1 MNNITEPLMKLD
13 IEEVLKM
20 KAPRYYKFIPGF
32 IINWLKRV
40 ICQDQLNNL
49 LENNKGKTGVDFAT
63 GILKDLGIKIN
74 IEGKENIPEDGRFIF
89 ASNHPLG
96 ALDGLAIISYLGEK
110 YNGNIKFLVNDILMA
125 IKPLNDVFL
134 PINKHGG
141 QAKKAIQTINH
152 TYAGNDQIIIFPAG
166 LCSRNLKGK
175 IIEDLRWQK
184 GFISKSV
191 EYKRDIIPVYFEGY
205 NSRFFY
211 RLGKIRRRLGIK
223 INIEMIYLPSE
234 IFKSINNE
242 YTIWF
247 GSPIKWENF
256 AESKDLLYAADKV
269 KKIVYN
275 LKPDK

>member
-1 MNNITEPLMKLD
+1 MKLD
-13 IEEVLKM
+13 IKEVLRM

-32 IINWLKRV
+32 IINRLKRI
-40 ICQDQLNNL
+40 ICQDQLNSL
-49 LENNKGKTGVDFAT
+49 LENNKEKTGVDFAS
-63 GILKDLGIKIN
+63 GILNDLNIKIS
-74 IEGKENIPEDGRFIF
+74 IKGEENIPESGRFIF

-96 ALDGLAIISYLGEK
+96 ALDGLAIISCLGKK

-141 QAKKAIQTINH
+141 QAKKAIQTINQI
-152 TYAGNDQIIIFPAG
+152 YAGNDQIIIFPAG

-175 IIEDLRWQK
+175 IIEDLQWQK
-184 GFISKSV
+184 GFISKSI

-205 NSRFFY
+205 NSSFFY

-247 GSPIKWENF
+247 GSPVKWEDF
-256 AESKDLLYAADKV
+256 AGSKDLLCAAAKV
-269 KKIVYN
+269 KRIVYD

>member
-1 MNNITEPLMKLD
+1 MKLD
-13 IEEVLKM
+13 IDQVLKA

-32 IINWLKRV
+32 IIEWLKRT
-40 ICQDQLNNL
+40 ICQDKLNAL
-49 LENNKGKTGVDFAT
+49 LQNNKDKTGVDFAT
-63 GILKDLGIKIN
+63 GILEDLNIKIN
-74 IEGKENIPEDGRFIF
+74 IKGEENIPKEGEFIF

-96 ALDGLAIISYLGEK
+96 ALDGLALISYLGRK
-110 YNGNIKFLVNDILMA
+110 YKGNIKFLVNDILMT

-141 QAKKAIQTINH
+141 QAKKATRTINQ

-166 LCSRNLKGK
+166 LCSRNLKGR

-184 GFISKSV
+184 GFISKSI

-205 NSRFFY
+205 NSKFFY

-256 AESKDLLYAADKV
+256 ADSKDLSGAADQV
-269 KKIVYN
+269 KKVVYG
-275 LKPDK
+275 LKNDK